1 MTPRLVT
8 IKSYFNPHEAQ
19 LDRTLLEVEGIPAF
33 VQDKTMNYL
42 TFGAVNVRLQVPHEC
57 LEEARHI
64 LWGGEEGHD
73 TEATSE

>member
-8 IKSYFNPHEAQ
+8 IRSYFNPHEAQ

-42 TFGAVNVRLQVPHEC
+42 SFGAVNVRLQVPQE
-57 LEEARHI
+57 LVEEARHI
-64 LWGGEEGHD
+64 LWGEGEED
-73 TEATSE
+73 NTEEEK

>member
-1 MTPRLVT
+1 M
-8 IKSYFNPHEAQ
+8 
-19 LDRTLLEVEGIPAF
+19 EVEGIPAF

-64 LWGGEEGHD
+64 LWGEGEGD
-73 TEATSE
+73 TAEDTTG